1 MGMASIQANMEIENK
16 RREDFEQKQQ
26 IEAEREERLMQAKA
40 LQQEEGAKRSF
51 QLMMRRKVIQ
61 EEATRRAEERR
72 TEIIE
77 HQGGI
82 EYRLLEHEQK
92 KERYLDFKKE
102 LDGLRTRNKEIN
114 VERQRRREESMREM
128 VAEQVRKKDDKI
140 EVMNAERKRLWD
152 LRRHAQTEAYRAREQ
167 VKGEIMKQRIQSKFN
182 SKALQKKLEN
192 LMLQDCFNEKILGNS
207 HSMPA
212 LRGANSS
219 QISAEA

>member
-1 MGMASIQANMEIENK
+1 M
-16 RREDFEQKQQ
+16 
-26 IEAEREERLMQAKA
+26 
-40 LQQEEGAKRSF
+40 SF

-61 EEATRRAEERR
+61 QEAAARAEDRR
-72 TEIIE
+72 NEIIE
-77 HQGGI
+77 HQEGI

-92 KERYLDFKKE
+92 KERYLDFKRE
-102 LDGLRTRNKEIN
+102 LDGLRTR
-114 VERQRRREESMREM
+114 
-128 VAEQVRKKDDKI
+128 KKDDKI
-140 EVMNAERKRLWD
+140 EAMNAERKRLWE
-152 LRRHAQTEAYRAREQ
+152 LRRYAQTEAYRAREQ

-192 LMLQDCFNEKILGNS
+192 LMQQDCFNEKILGNS